1 MEQLFDALNGSAG
14 AGDFSIESTM
24 LALLLAFVLGQ
35 IIAWTYAWTH
45 SGLSYSRSFTQSL
58 VLMTLVVSLVMFVIG
73 NSIITAFGLI
83 GALALIRFRNVLK
96 DTRDTVFV
104 FISLV
109 VGMAV
114 GSQRHLVAILGTA
127 TLLLAVWYMNITAF
141 GLLGALALIRF
152 RNVLKDTRDTV
163 FVFIALVVGMAVGSQ
178 RYFTAIIGAAAL
190 GLAVFYL
197 NITSFGTLGRYD
209 GYLTVRVSR
218 AGHGRKESGALLDR
232 FCRAIKPISTRQ
244 SGEEESAEFVYQI
257 GLRDR
262 ERSSE
267 LISALRGLDHVT
279 HVSLVLRSELS
290 EV

>member
-1 MEQLFDALNGSAG
+1 
-14 AGDFSIESTM
+14 
-24 LALLLAFVLGQ
+24 
-35 IIAWTYAWTH
+35 
-45 SGLSYSRSFTQSL
+45 
-58 VLMTLVVSLVMFVIG
+58 MTLVVSLVMFVIG

-109 VGMAV
+109 
-114 GSQRHLVAILGTA
+114 I
-127 TLLLAVWYMNITAF
+127 
-141 GLLGALALIRF
+141 
-152 RNVLKDTRDTV
+152 
-163 FVFIALVVGMAVGSQ
+163 GMAVGSQ
-178 RYFTAIIGAAAL
+178 RYLVGILGTASLLLVIWYMN
-190 GLAVFYL
+190 V
-197 NITSFGTLGRYD
+197 TSFGTLGRYD

-218 AGHGRKESGALLDR
+218 AGLGRKESSDLLER

-244 SGEEESAEFVYQI
+244 SGEEESAEFVYQV

-262 ERSSE
+262 ERSTE
-267 LISALRGLDHVT
+267 LLTALRGLDHVT